1 MLTLLIF
8 LVVLSVLVFVHEFGH
23 FITAK
28 RAKLRVEEFGFGF
41 PPRIWG
47 LKRGDTIY
55 SINALPFGGFV
66 RIKGESGE
74 DERDH
79 DSFASR
85 PAWQRLLIIVA
96 GVAMN
101 VVLTVVLLTGG
112 YTIGFPQI
120 LEGEISKYAEVR
132 DQHIEVL
139 SVLPSSPAEK
149 AGLKPGDWI
158 LGGDEHLYVPGKTE
172 EFRAWITEKVR
183 VPVKIP
189 VEHDGE
195 RRNLTITPEILEK
208 TGKAGIG
215 VAIADVGM
223 VRYPV
228 WLAFPKAVEMTGVLA
243 KTIVASFGILIRDWF
258 AGQPVS
264 AELAGPVGIAV
275 LTGQAARQGLVF
287 LLQFVAILSLNLAIL
302 NILPIPA
309 LDGGRAL
316 FILLEKFLRRKVA
329 RHVEHLIHQV
339 GFVLLILL
347 VLFVTYRDLG
357 KYGGKILQFFG
368 IKV

>member
-1 MLTLLIF
+1 MITLLIF
-8 LVVLSVLVFVHEFGH
+8 LAVLSVLVFVHEFGH

-28 RAKLRVEEFGFGF
+28 RARLRVDEFGFGF
-41 PPRIWG
+41 PPRLWG
-47 LKRGDTIY
+47 IKRGDTIY

-74 DERDH
+74 DSHDQ
-79 DSFASR
+79 DSFSSR
-85 PAWQRLLIIVA
+85 PVWQRLLIIVA
-96 GVAMN
+96 GVVMN
-101 VVLTVVLLTGG
+101 VLLTVVLLAGG
-112 YTIGFPQI
+112 YLIGFPQI
-120 LEGEISKYAEVR
+120 LEGEISKYASVR
-132 DQHIEVL
+132 GEHIEIL
-139 SVLPSSPAEK
+139 SVLPKSPAEK
-149 AGLKPGDWI
+149 SGLKPGDWI
-158 LGGDEHLYVPGKTE
+158 IGGDEHKYVPARTE
-172 EFRAWITEKVR
+172 EFRAWISER
-183 VPVKIP
+183 VGALTQIP
-189 VEHDGE
+189 IAHEGV
-195 RRNLTITPEILEK
+195 RRNITVTPEILEK

-215 VAIADVGM
+215 VTIADVGI
-223 VRYPV
+223 VRYPI
-228 WLAFPKAVEMTGVLA
+228 WLAIPKAVEMTGFLA
-243 KTIVASFGILIRDWF
+243 KTIVVSFGTLIRDWF
-258 AGQPVS
+258 SGQPVT

-275 LTGQAARQGLVF
+275 LTGQAARQGFVF

-316 FILLEKFLRRKVA
+316 FILLEKFLRRKVT

-368 IKV
+368 I